1 MTAGRLDIAIAVY
14 RLAAAGG
21 LERHAL
27 RLGEAL
33 VARGHSVTIY
43 TTAAGTVPD
52 GIAIAPIRWRGMSNH
67 GRLAAF
73 QNDLARTAHGRHDLL
88 VGFQK
93 MAGLDVLF
101 CCDWCFVDRTVSPL
115 ARLLPRYRTMAALEE
130 ACCAAGSTT
139 KLLML
144 AEPQAQAYRDAYGM
158 AADRVTVLPPTLDR
172 RRVMEAV
179 SASQRAGARASLGLT
194 EGQTAWLWIGLQP
207 HVKGL
212 DRVIRALALAPNAK
226 LFACGVDTSRRPM
239 RAAMALARK
248 LGCADRVATPGS
260 LSDADLAQHFVA
272 CDLLVHPARLDVT
285 GTVIV
290 EALGAGLPV
299 IVTDN
304 CGYALHVSA
313 AGAGVV
319 LPRDASPE
327 QIAAAASVDA
337 ATRLAWSNAA
347 RDYVRKADLTSGI
360 AVAAD
365 IIEEAAS
372 QRAGTRRRPA

>member
-33 VARGHSVTIY
+33 VARGHDVTIY
-43 TTAAGTVPD
+43 TTAAGAVPD
-52 GIAIAPIRWRGMSNH
+52 SIATTLIARRGMSNH

-93 MAGLDVLF
+93 MAGLDILF

-130 ACCAAGSTT
+130 ACCATRSTT

-144 AEPQAQAYRDAYGM
+144 AEPQAQAYREAYGM
-158 AADRVTVLPPTLDR
+158 AADRVSVLPPTLDR

-212 DRVIRALALAPNAK
+212 DRVIRALALAPDAK
-226 LFACGVDTSRRPM
+226 LFACGADTSRRPM

-304 CGYALHVSA
+304 CGYAPHVSA

-319 LPRDASPE
+319 LPRDATPE

-337 ATRLAWSNAA
+337 ATRQAWSDAA
-347 RDYVRKADLTSGI
+347 RAYVRKADLTSGI
-360 AVAAD
+360 AVAAN

>member
-1 MTAGRLDIAIAVY
+1 MRAGGRDIAIAVF
-14 RLAAAGG
+14 RVAAAGG

-33 VARGHSVTIY
+33 VARGHGVTIY
-43 TTAAGTVPD
+43 TTAAGAVPQ
-52 GIAIAPIRWRGMSNH
+52 GVSVRLIKRRGMSNH

-73 QNDLARTAHGRHDLL
+73 QHDLAKAAHGRHDIL

-93 MAGLDVLF
+93 MAGLDILF
-101 CCDWCFVDRTVSPL
+101 CCDWCFVDRRVSPL
-115 ARLLPRYRTMAALEE
+115 VRLLPRYRTMAALEQ
-130 ACCAAGSTT
+130 ACCSDGSNT

-144 AEPQAQAYRDAYGM
+144 AEPQAQAYREAYGM
-158 AADRVTVLPPTLDR
+158 SADHITVLPPTLDR
-172 RRVMEAV
+172 RRVVDEA
-179 SASQRAGARASLGLT
+179 SAPKRAARESLGLAKN
-194 EGQTAWLWIGLQP
+194 QAAWLWIGLQP

-212 DRVIRALALAPNAK
+212 DRVIRALAQVPDAR
-226 LFACGVDTSRRPM
+226 LFACGADTSRRPM
-239 RAAMALARK
+239 RAVMAVARK
-248 LGCADRVATPGS
+248 LGCADRIATPGS
-260 LSDADLAQHFVA
+260 LSDADLERHFVA

-304 CGYALHVSA
+304 CGYAPHVSA

-319 LPRDASPE
+319 LPRDATPE
-327 QIAAAASVDA
+327 RIATAASANA
-337 ATRLAWSNAA
+337 ATRQAWSDAA
-347 RDYVRKADLTSGI
+347 RAYVRKADLTSGI
-360 AVAAD
+360 AMAAA

-372 QRAGTRRRPA
+372 LHAGAQRGPA